1 MAQRELRRMAV
12 DYALMQNSQLGRRD
26 FLIGLTAMT
35 AAVASRSMS
44 GASTPTWMYVGS
56 FTGEGRGHG
65 EGLSVYHRASDAGR
79 WQRVQLLKDL
89 ADPSFV
95 IVDRRRGC
103 LYSAHG
109 DGTQATAYTIDQ
121 ANGRVS
127 VLNQQPTGGRNGV
140 HLSID
145 ATGRYLVLANYATG
159 TVALLPIEQNGS
171 LGPRRDLV
179 TLTGTPGPHRTQ
191 QESSHP
197 HDCPFDPGGRLVV
210 VPDKGLDKVFVF
222 RVDTARGTLVP
233 APPPDVASRAGAG
246 PRHADFHPTQPYVYV
261 INELDSTIAV
271 YRFDAQTGA
280 LQPRQVHTTLPSSHT
295 GNNTGAEIA
304 VAPSGRFVYGSNRG
318 HDSIAIFSVDQSTG
332 LLTSV
337 GWEPTQGK
345 TPRFFGLDPTG
356 THLYA
361 ANQNSDTVVIF
372 RVDQT
377 TGKLTPTG
385 ETIEVKS
392 PVTIAFR

>member
-1 MAQRELRRMAV
+1 MAV
-12 DYALMQNSQLGRRD
+12 DYALMRNSQLGRRD
-26 FLIGLTAMT
+26 FLIGMTGLTA
-35 AAVASRSMS
+35 ALARRSAS
-44 GASTPTWMYVGS
+44 GASAPTWMYVGS
-56 FTGEGRGHG
+56 FTGDGRGHG
-65 EGLSVYHRASDAGR
+65 EGLSVYHRASESDR

-109 DGTQATAYTIDQ
+109 DGTQATAYAIDRT
-121 ANGRVS
+121 NGRVR
-127 VLNQQPTGGRNGV
+127 VLNQEPTGGRNGV
-140 HLSID
+140 HLAID
-145 ATGRYLVLANYATG
+145 ATGRFLVLANYATG
-159 TVALLPIEQNGS
+159 TVALLPIEEDGS

-197 HDCPFDPGGRLVV
+197 HDCPFDPSGRLVV

-222 RVDTARGTLVP
+222 RVDTARGALVP
-233 APPPDVASRAGAG
+233 GTPPDVASRAGAG
-246 PRHADFHPTQPYVYV
+246 PRHASFHPTRPFVYV
-261 INELDSTIAV
+261 INELDSTISV
-271 YRFDAQTGA
+271 YKLDVETGA
-280 LQPRQVHTTLPSSHT
+280 LQPLQVHTTVPSSHT

-318 HDSIAIFSVDQSTG
+318 HDSIVIFSIDQPTG

-337 GWEPTQGK
+337 GWEPTRGK

-372 RVDQT
+372 RVNQT
-377 TGKLTPTG
+377 TGKLTATG
-385 ETIEVKS
+385 ETIDVKS

>member
-1 MAQRELRRMAV
+1 MAV
-12 DYALMQNSQLGRRD
+12 DYALMRNSQLGRRD
-26 FLIGLTAMT
+26 FLIGMT
-35 AAVASRSMS
+35 GLMAALARRSAS
-44 GASTPTWMYVGS
+44 GASAPTWMYVGS
-56 FTGEGRGHG
+56 FTGDGRGHG
-65 EGLSVYHRASDAGR
+65 EGLSVYHRASESDR

-109 DGTQATAYTIDQ
+109 DGTQATAYVIDRT
-121 ANGRVS
+121 NGRVR

-140 HLSID
+140 HLAID
-145 ATGRYLVLANYATG
+145 ATGRFLVLANYATG
-159 TVALLPIEQNGS
+159 TVALLPIEEDGS

-197 HDCPFDPGGRLVV
+197 HDCPFDPSGRLVV

-222 RVDTARGTLVP
+222 RVDTARGALVP
-233 APPPDVASRAGAG
+233 GTPPDVASRAGAG
-246 PRHADFHPTQPYVYV
+246 PRHASFHPTRPFTYV
-261 INELDSTIAV
+261 INELDSTISV
-271 YRFDAQTGA
+271 YKLDVETGA
-280 LQPRQVHTTLPSSHT
+280 LQPLQVHTTVPSSHT

-318 HDSIAIFSVDQSTG
+318 HDSIVIFSIDQPTG

-337 GWEPTQGK
+337 GWEPTRGK

-372 RVDQT
+372 RVNQT
-377 TGKLTPTG
+377 TGKLTATG
-385 ETIEVKS
+385 ETIDVKS